1 MNIDRRIVSARH
13 GPSDDSGTDDEENL
27 RVSRC
32 LKTYE
37 QVLDSE
43 SDQKLRWPSVC
54 KVIPGRIKHS
64 KMILLNCV
72 CLPVSLFTAL
82 FMMCCNVATS

>member
-1 MNIDRRIVSARH
+1 MNIDRRIVSSRH

-37 QVLDSE
+37 QVLEADSGQ
-43 SDQKLRWPSVC
+43 SLRWPSVC

-64 KMILLNCV
+64 KKISYSRL
-72 CLPVSLFTAL
+72 SF
-82 FMMCCNVATS
+82 